1 MAPRPRAPAARVH
14 FLLGPPRLGL
24 GLWARQARDQAPPA
38 QPVSPGLR
46 LGEPACSLDGFCWME
61 GVSWER
67 LRGPGIT
74 PVLFRP
80 QRPSREFTGL
90 QEGLGCCG
98 FSQCRSKS
106 RSHHSK
112 GAAGCACVSVCPG
125 LCSSVDGVRDLA
137 LSDVQACGR
146 HIILSL
152 GHLAKVGRAASV
164 HPVHRCG
171 LARPA
176 PTMQP
181 AAVCL
186 SVSVALAWPPLTPLS
201 HRYIGPSTVFGSGG
215 KLANVEQWRCVS
227 ILRSHSGGE
236 WAARGGTTAAPWS
249 AGPQR
254 SPAPGR
260 PDPRLPPAAS
270 VYPRLPSWAVCLYL

>member
-90 QEGLGCCG
+90 QEGL
-98 FSQCRSKS
+98 
-106 RSHHSK
+106 
-112 GAAGCACVSVCPG
+112 
-125 LCSSVDGVRDLA
+125 D
-137 LSDVQACGR
+137 
-146 HIILSL
+146 
-152 GHLAKVGRAASV
+152 
-164 HPVHRCG
+164 
-171 LARPA
+171 
-176 PTMQP
+176 
-181 AAVCL
+181 AV
-186 SVSVALAWPPLTPLS
+186 V
-201 HRYIGPSTVFGSGG
+201 
-215 KLANVEQWRCVS
+215 LANVEANHDPTTQREPQAVLVFPCV
-227 ILRSHSGGE
+227 LGC
-236 WAARGGTTAAPWS
+236 AP
-249 AGPQR
+249 
-254 SPAPGR
+254 
-260 PDPRLPPAAS
+260 
-270 VYPRLPSWAVCLYL
+270 V